1 MKIYTKQGDKGSTS
15 LIGGTKIEKDSI
27 RVEAYGTI
35 DELNSYIGLC
45 VNYLEKDED
54 KEVLRKIQ
62 KKLFDVGAELSTI
75 NYERYKN
82 ITKEED
88 VEELEKLIDCYTEKI
103 EKINEF
109 IVPGTSICSVN
120 LHIARTVCRRAERRI
135 LTLSREDRINPI
147 LLKYVNRLSDLLYIL
162 ARYSEEEIIP
172 VKF

>member
-103 EKINEF
+103 EKINIF
-109 IVPGTSICSVN
+109 
-120 LHIARTVCRRAERRI
+120 
-135 LTLSREDRINPI
+135 
-147 LLKYVNRLSDLLYIL
+147 
-162 ARYSEEEIIP
+162 
-172 VKF
+172 

>member
-88 VEELEKLIDCYTEKI
+88 SRQIKFLYRQYIALIEQFENVPVLRYNWQKDKMI
-103 EKINEF
+103 KVISFINEN
-109 IVPGTSICSVN
+109 N
-120 LHIARTVCRRAERRI
+120 LRR
-135 LTLSREDRINPI
+135 
-147 LLKYVNRLSDLLYIL
+147 
-162 ARYSEEEIIP
+162 
-172 VKF
+172 

>member
-88 VEELEKLIDCYTEKI
+88 VEELEKLINCYTEII

-109 IVPGTSICSVN
+109 IVPGTSICSAN

>member
-1 MKIYTKQGDKGSTS
+1 MSKRRGNFLLLGALIGFIAGLFFAPKKGSE
-15 LIGGTKIEKDSI
+15 LRRDAKNK
-27 RVEAYGTI
+27 I
-35 DELNSYIGLC
+35 DEIKENP
-45 VNYLEKDED
+45 KD
-54 KEVLRKIQ
+54 VLQ
-62 KKLFDVGAELSTI
+62 GTFD
-75 NYERYKN
+75 
-82 ITKEED
+82 D
-88 VEELEKLIDCYTEKI
+88 VK

-109 IVPGTSICSVN
+109 IVPGTSICSAN

>member
-54 KEVLRKIQ
+54 KEVLK
-62 KKLFDVGAELSTI
+62 
-75 NYERYKN
+75 
-82 ITKEED
+82 
-88 VEELEKLIDCYTEKI
+88 
-103 EKINEF
+103 KINEF
-109 IVPGTSICSVN
+109 IVPGTSICSAN

>member
-1 MKIYTKQGDKGSTS
+1 MKIYTRQGDKGSTS

-45 VNYLEKDED
+45 INYLKENQD
-54 KEVLRKIQ
+54 KEVLREIQ

-88 VEELEKLIDCYTEKI
+88 VEKLEELIDHYTEKI

-109 IVPGTSICSVN
+109 IVPGTSVCAAN

-135 LTLSREDRINPI
+135 LTLSREDKINPI
-147 LLKYVNRLSDLLYIL
+147 LLKYVNRLSDFLYIL
-162 ARYSEEEIIP
+162 ARYSEDEIIP